1 MLGNILPT
9 PFILSA
15 ERFGIS
21 LFYRELDFTK
31 NQLVDLLQKIGD
43 QKNNEN
49 YSPFL
54 FIDRTTSRYALPIKD
69 NIDYTRNIADHKK
82 DKSDL
87 YSSKVFGDIEA
98 MMAGNYKIV
107 DDEIR
112 FMSKPR
118 DGEKRFN
125 IPLHLASSSV
135 RGLSDLYFYLRHIAN
150 NNQLLI
156 IDEPESHLDTNN
168 QVQLARLLA
177 RLVNS
182 GVKVLITTHS
192 DYLIKEINNLI
203 MLDHDFEGKDKVR
216 RKLKYK
222 KEDSLNKNCVSAY
235 IATTK
240 GLTSCA
246 VDKYGIEMPVFDET
260 IDRINT
266 VSNELASR
274 I

>member
-1 MLGNILPT
+1 MI
-9 PFILSA
+9 
-15 ERFGIS
+15 
-21 LFYRELDFTK
+21 
-31 NQLVDLLQKIGD
+31 
-43 QKNNEN
+43 
-49 YSPFL
+49 
-54 FIDRTTSRYALPIKD
+54 
-69 NIDYTRNIADHKK
+69 
-82 DKSDL
+82 
-87 YSSKVFGDIEA
+87 
-98 MMAGNYKIV
+98 
-107 DDEIR
+107 
-112 FMSKPR
+112 
-118 DGEKRFN
+118 
-125 IPLHLASSSV
+125 
-135 RGLSDLYFYLRHIAN
+135 RHIAN